1 MSKYSL
7 IHELCESRIFRSK
20 QAMDKYDTA
29 KGSELLYAVL
39 LSTIALA
46 LHPKT
51 HNWAKGYAAKSSAFG
66 NFDFFRPTATDLYV
80 LTHMAQERG
89 VIGLPGARSLLRLY
103 KELSKGNVDSNFA
116 EQTLLRM
123 ERALRVGDARLRNAR
138 RALTHWSQTS
148 GEDQK
153 ATIENLYRIVRLKAK
168 LAEVLPYLQ
177 AATSR
182 EPGHFGKTGLGAYA
196 AAIGGAALAGV
207 ALGYHYD
214 TGKRWGILRNSAEF
228 DGEKLLKEDRPT
240 QLFIF
245 VQNLN
250 KHPDVEKIISVRYL
264 TDGISAFVRATDGN
278 AYELEIRPAPF
289 ARGHE
294 EKRGV
299 TESEEE
305 PKCQWCNDT
314 GYETVTE
321 YDDTVKVPC
330 DQCDAERTNEGCWEW
345 EIKNVIMERNDAA
358 KVGNDAAV
366 IVRSA
371 KQAADG
377 FEGADKGHQMRTDD
391 VGHLLAHIRDMY
403 GVEIVDDF
411 VDVLELPNS
420 EDDTDKQ
427 PSLFSKDNR

>member
-20 QAMDKYDTA
+20 QAMDKYNTA

-299 TESEEE
+299 NEELE
-305 PKCQWCNDT
+305 
-314 GYETVTE
+314 
-321 YDDTVKVPC
+321 
-330 DQCDAERTNEGCWEW
+330 EGCWEW

-358 KVGNDAAV
+358 IVGNDAAV